1 MFERQFG
8 WGGNL
13 PKCNEGVYRF
23 KLCEKQRTQNKILK
37 SD

>member
-13 PKCNEGVYRF
+13 PKCNEGEYWF
-23 KLCEKQRTQNKILK
+23 KLCDKQRRLNKKLK
-37 SD
+37 LD